1 MRIRLL
7 LSLLAF
13 AVAANAAVIKDVR
26 FACDAKGCNA
36 VFAFASDK
44 DLPTFFQKYDAASKK
59 LTVGFSETT
68 FALGEGEFSV
78 DSSSKF
84 VQSMKVYKDAYKGSA
99 FLKIEMTVGSS
110 IASDKNE
117 IALDKSNFLIKFKNK
132 GGKSWTLSKLYA
144 DRKKAAEKAALEEK
158 KAAAKA
164 AAEEKKAAEKKA
176 QEEKKAAEKA
186 ALEEKKRLAEE
197 KKAAE
202 KKALE
207 DKKAAAKAAAEEKK
221 RLAEEKKAAEKKALE
236 EKKAAAKAA
245 AEEKK
250 RLAEEKKAAEK
261 KALEE
266 KKAAEKAALEEKKRL
281 AAEKK
286 EAERRALEE
295 KKAAEKAA
303 LEEKKRL
310 AEEKKAAEK
319 AAREQEK
326 LLAEQQKELDKA
338 ITEGGAISALLPKL
352 KEMTVLI
359 GSGMEQFRLVADS
372 PVEIQNVTGPDKN
385 SVLTV
390 GLAGPSKSP
399 VFRIGAG
406 TLVKSVP
413 WGANGLKIQLKGS
426 IKPVIVV
433 QDGAL
438 ILQIAEK
445 GINKDGF
452 IFWSAQP
459 NGIFVRDW
467 MKAVE
472 EKPNFDAFVKNLD
485 KGSKK
490 IISGSQT
497 FHLRP
502 VIRELIVVA
511 DEIEFYAAPNENS
524 QVMHRLVFGDR
535 LVSLDM
541 VGLYRKVQYGNRV
554 GYVDRRSVGFF
565 DELSSVQEERL
576 KQVDKERGTD
586 LTASTAPTVG
596 SQLEGLYEDRVTYS
610 SFGRR
615 DPFVEVDGLVEEGIN
630 IDQVELVGIIWES
643 DVPVAIL
650 VESKNPSISYTVKE
664 GDKILNG
671 KVLKITQ
678 TDVLFL
684 IQEFGVSRRYSMG
697 LPDKIGG
704 QQ

>member
-1 MRIRLL
+1 MMKMKILL
-7 LSLLAF
+7 LLLAF
-13 AVAANAAVIKDVR
+13 TAFASAAQIKDVR
-26 FACDAKGCNA
+26 FDCSAKGCQV

-44 DLPTFFQKYDAASKK
+44 NLPTFFQKYDAASKK

-68 FALGEGEFSV
+68 FALGEG
-78 DSSSKF
+78 DYDIDANSKF
-84 VQSMKVYKDAYKGSA
+84 VKSMKVFKDAYKGTA
-99 FLKIEMTVGSS
+99 FLKIEMNVGAS

-117 IALDKSNFLIKFKNK
+117 IALDKSNFLIKLKNK
-132 GGKSWTLSKLYA
+132 GGKSWTLSKLFA
-144 DRKKAAEKAALEEK
+144 ERKKAAEKQAALDKKAAAKAALEEKKRLAEEKKAADKRALEEKKAAEKQAALDK

-164 AAEEKKAAEKKA
+164 AAEEKKAAEK
-176 QEEKKAAEKA
+176 
-186 ALEEKKRLAEE
+186 
-197 KKAAE
+197 
-202 KKALE
+202 
-207 DKKAAAKAAAEEKK
+207 AAA
-221 RLAEEKKAAEKKALE
+221 
-236 EKKAAAKAA
+236 
-245 AEEKK
+245 
-250 RLAEEKKAAEK
+250 
-261 KALEE
+261 
-266 KKAAEKAALEEKKRL
+266 EEKKRL

-319 AAREQEK
+319 AAREAEK
-326 LLAEQQKELDKA
+326 LMAEQQKQIDKA
-338 ITEGGAISALLPKL
+338 ILEGGAISALLPKL

-359 GSGMEQFRLVADS
+359 GSGMEQFRLVAEE
-372 PVEIQNVTGPDKN
+372 PIEIQNVSTIDKN
-385 SVLTV
+385 YTLTI
-390 GLAGPSKSP
+390 GLAGPQKSP
-399 VFRIGAG
+399 IFRIGAG
-406 TLVKSVP
+406 SLVKSVT
-413 WGANGLKIQLKGS
+413 WGANGLKVQLKGAVQ
-426 IKPVIVV
+426 PVILV
-433 QDGAL
+433 QDGVL
-438 ILQIAEK
+438 VLQIAEK

-459 NGIFVRDW
+459 KGIFVRDW
-467 MKAVE
+467 MKAVD

-502 VIRELIVVA
+502 VVRELIVVA
-511 DEIEFYAAPNENS
+511 DETEFYAAPNENS
-524 QVMHRLVFGDR
+524 QVMQRLVFGDR

-541 VGLYRKVQYGNRV
+541 KGLYRKVQYGNRV
-554 GYVDRRSVGFF
+554 GYVDRRAVGFF

-576 KQVDKERGTD
+576 KQVDKERGTT
-586 LTASTAPTVG
+586 LTTNTPQIG
-596 SQLEGLYEDRVTYS
+596 SQLDGLYEDRVTYS

-697 LPDKIGG
+697 LPDKLGG
-704 QQ
+704 QK

>member
-1 MRIRLL
+1 MKIRLL

-13 AVAANAAVIKDVR
+13 AVATNAAVIKDVR

-68 FALGEGEFSV
+68 FALGEGVFDV

-110 IASDKNE
+110 ISSDKNE

-132 GGKSWTLSKLYA
+132 GGKPWTLSKLYA

-261 KALEE
+261 
-266 KKAAEKAALEEKKRL
+266 AALEEKKRL

-352 KEMTVLI
+352 KELTVLI

-406 TLVKSVP
+406 TLVKSVT

-586 LTASTAPTVG
+586 LTATAPTVG

>member
-1 MRIRLL
+1 MMKTRLL

-26 FACDAKGCNA
+26 FTCDAKGCNA
-36 VFAFASDK
+36 AFAFASDK
-44 DLPTFFQKYDAASKK
+44 DLPTFFQKYDAAAKK

-68 FALGEGEFSV
+68 FALGEGEYEVESG
-78 DSSSKF
+78 SKF
-84 VQSMKVYKDAYKGSA
+84 VQSMKVFKDSYKGKA
-99 FLKIEMTVGSS
+99 FLKIEMTVGES
-110 IASDKNE
+110 ITSDKNE

-132 GGKSWTLSKLYA
+132 GGKSWTLSKLFA

-164 AAEEKKAAEKKA
+164 AAEEKKRLAEEKKAAEKAALEEKKRLAEEKKA
-176 QEEKKAAEKA
+176 AEKRALEEKKAAEKA

-202 KKALE
+202 KKA
-207 DKKAAAKAAAEEKK
+207 A
-221 RLAEEKKAAEKKALE
+221 E

-250 RLAEEKKAAEK
+250 RLA
-261 KALEE
+261 
-266 KKAAEKAALEEKKRL
+266 
-281 AAEKK
+281 AEKK
-286 EAERRALEE
+286 EAEKRALEE

-338 ITEGGAISALLPKL
+338 INEGGAISALLPKL

-359 GSGMEQFRLVADS
+359 GSGMEQFRLVAES
-372 PVEIQNVTGPDKN
+372 PVEIQNVSGPDKN

-406 TLVKSVP
+406 SLVKSVM

-445 GINKDGF
+445 GLNKDGF

-472 EKPNFDAFVKNLD
+472 DKPNFDAFVKNLD
-485 KGSKK
+485 KDSKK

-511 DEIEFYAAPNENS
+511 DEIEFFAAPNENS
-524 QVMHRLVFGDR
+524 QVMQRLVFGDR

-541 VGLYRKVQYGNRV
+541 NGQYRKVQYGNRV

-576 KQVDKERGTD
+576 KQVDKDRGTD
-586 LTASTAPTVG
+586 LTTNSPTVG
-596 SQLEGLYEDRVTYS
+596 SQLDGLYEDRVTYS

-615 DPFVEVDGLVEEGIN
+615 DPFVDVDGLVEEGIN

-643 DVPVAIL
+643 DIPMAIL
-650 VESKNPSISYTVKE
+650 VEAKNPSVSYTVKE

-704 QQ
+704 Q

>member
-1 MRIRLL
+1 MMKTRLL

-26 FACDAKGCNA
+26 FTCDAKGCNA
-36 VFAFASDK
+36 AFAFASDK
-44 DLPTFFQKYDAASKK
+44 DLPTFFQKYDAAAKK

-68 FALGEGEFSV
+68 FALGEGEYEVESG
-78 DSSSKF
+78 SKF
-84 VQSMKVYKDAYKGSA
+84 VQSMKVFKDSYKGKA
-99 FLKIEMTVGSS
+99 FLKIEMTVGES
-110 IASDKNE
+110 ITSDKNE

-132 GGKSWTLSKLYA
+132 GGKSWTLSKLFA

-164 AAEEKKAAEKKA
+164 AAEEKKRLAEEKKAAEKAALEEKKRLAEEKKA
-176 QEEKKAAEKA
+176 AEKRALEEKKAAEKA

-202 KKALE
+202 KKA
-207 DKKAAAKAAAEEKK
+207 
-221 RLAEEKKAAEKKALE
+221 AEEKKAAAR
-236 EKKAAAKAA
+236 AAA
-245 AEEKK
+245 
-250 RLAEEKKAAEK
+250 
-261 KALEE
+261 
-266 KKAAEKAALEEKKRL
+266 EEKKRL

-286 EAERRALEE
+286 EAEKRALEE

-338 ITEGGAISALLPKL
+338 INEGGAISALLPKL

-359 GSGMEQFRLVADS
+359 GSGMEQFRLVAES
-372 PVEIQNVTGPDKN
+372 PVEIQNVSGPDKN

-406 TLVKSVP
+406 SLVKSVM

-445 GINKDGF
+445 GLNKDGF

-472 EKPNFDAFVKNLD
+472 DKPNFDAFVKNLD
-485 KGSKK
+485 KDSKK

-511 DEIEFYAAPNENS
+511 DEIEFFAAPNENS
-524 QVMHRLVFGDR
+524 QVMQRLVFGDR

-541 VGLYRKVQYGNRV
+541 NGQYRKVQYGNRV

-576 KQVDKERGTD
+576 KQVDKDRGTD
-586 LTASTAPTVG
+586 LTTNSSTVG
-596 SQLEGLYEDRVTYS
+596 SQLDGLYEDRVTYS

-615 DPFVEVDGLVEEGIN
+615 DPFVDVDGLVEEGIN

-643 DVPVAIL
+643 DIPMAIL
-650 VESKNPSISYTVKE
+650 VEAKNPSVSYTVKE

-704 QQ
+704 Q